1 MRSRRGTTISVA
13 HSLGHVATS
22 TLATNRLDAVDPSDS
37 GFVTRW
43 PDDLALLADV
53 GITEVRLSFDW
64 ARLQPRPGDLS
75 EEWVEWYGDVVGAA
89 RAVGLAT
96 WACLLDAD
104 GGVPRW
110 LDNEGGIGDAETV
123 VRWWPRWLERVADE
137 FGDRIDGW
145 IPAVHAS
152 PDLPTQAWRD
162 TWALLR
168 GEAPVTLSLRPR
180 DLARAEDL
188 RGAYDGIGVVIEMS
202 DDPIDDLDERLR
214 LDGDRW
220 AEQLGRAA
228 EISDDR
234 PIVSDLA
241 LDDHDPALAEPALA
255 RLLQIAESSDTSA
268 DDDGASD
275 AAEVVFVGPMVA
287 THAGDDGAESTGLF
301 DAHRAMRPEGATYLD
316 VAES

>member
-1 MRSRRGTTISVA
+1 MRSRRGTTITVA

-22 TLATNRLDAVDPSDS
+22 TLATKRSDAVVPSGS
-37 GFVTRW
+37 GFVAQW

-53 GITEVRLSFDW
+53 GITEIRLSFDW

-75 EEWVEWYGDVVGAA
+75 DEWVEWYGDVVGAA

-110 LDNEGGIGDAETV
+110 LDNEGGLGDSETI
-123 VRWWPRWLERVADE
+123 VRWWPRWLERIADE

-152 PDLPTQAWRD
+152 PDLPTPAWRD
-162 TWALLR
+162 TWGLLR
-168 GEAPVTLSLRPR
+168 GEAPVTLSLRES
-180 DLARAEDL
+180 DLARAEEL
-188 RGAYDGIGVVIEMS
+188 RGSYDGIGVVIELS
-202 DDPIDDLDERLR
+202 NDPIDDLDERLR

-228 EISDDR
+228 EISDGR
-234 PIVSDLA
+234 PMVSDLA
-241 LDDHDPALAEPALA
+241 LDDLDPDVAEPALT
-255 RLLQIAESSDTSA
+255 RLLQIAESGDTRS
-268 DDDGASD
+268 DDGASD
-275 AAEVVFVGPMVA
+275 AAEVVFIGPMVA
-287 THAGDDGAESTGLF
+287 TNSREDGHESAGLF
-301 DAHRAMRPEGATYLD
+301 DADRTMRPEGASYLD
-316 VAES
+316 LANP